1 MSYIMNC
8 TKVPISKHKAFDFP
22 LTLLLHSLK
31 GDLITGSQ
39 RGLVAQTCGPSV
51 VVRVRMTSIS
61 SYEWVPG
68 LQLVD
73 LFGRD

>member
-51 VVRVRMTSIS
+51 VV
-61 SYEWVPG
+61 
-68 LQLVD
+68 
-73 LFGRD
+73 

>member
-1 MSYIMNC
+1 MEPIWNPYGTTNNHKCQMSYIMNC

-39 RGLVAQTCGPSV
+39 RVWWHRLA
-51 VVRVRMTSIS
+51 
-61 SYEWVPG
+61 VP
-68 LQLVD
+68 VWWSE
-73 LFGRD
+73 